1 MEDHIGQVILRRRL
15 ATTCL
20 LSMGLSSLG
29 LLYFRSY
36 TRHSY
41 LRYLR
46 SSFEDAFLKFE
57 QLLLPLSHFLSARTV
72 MLKWMESLRPP
83 RTNYLNRRRR
93 RKRSS
98 SDSEDH
104 QIRRHRKRT
113 KIDLVHRKQS
123 QLTLK
128 PLVQAS
134 KQRLESAYRE
144 NSKPSGPMMLELA
157 RQIGF
162 DRDVVGSLDKFSPK
176 T

>member
-1 MEDHIGQVILRRRL
+1 MRGDPSKKVEDHIGQVILRRRL

-41 LRYLR
+41 LRLERPYLR

-83 RTNYLNRRRR
+83 RTNYSNRRRR

-113 KIDLVHRKQS
+113 KIDMVRTNCHRHCNLWCRRVSKDSRVLTGRTRS
-123 QLTLK
+123 QAD
-128 PLVQAS
+128 Q
-134 KQRLESAYRE
+134 
-144 NSKPSGPMMLELA
+144 
-157 RQIGF
+157 
-162 DRDVVGSLDKFSPK
+162 
-176 T
+176 